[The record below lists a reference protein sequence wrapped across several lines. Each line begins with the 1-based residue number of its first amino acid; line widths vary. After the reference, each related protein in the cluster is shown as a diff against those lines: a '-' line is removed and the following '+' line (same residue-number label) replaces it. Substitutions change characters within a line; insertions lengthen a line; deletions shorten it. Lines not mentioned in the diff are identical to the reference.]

1 MKRRTA
7 SDRMAECIIEM
18 VHEYKQAKEFLNHR
32 VEILEA
38 NVDHWKDKTKNAV
51 EQCDKA
57 TDTLGEI
64 ADIIAGFTEHTD
76 DGYIKVYLS
85 NLMPENA
92 VKLERLFKLL
102 DIPMT
107 ADHVNDS
114 ESCSKCKGRCCD
126 EEN

>member
-1 MKRRTA
+1 
-7 SDRMAECIIEM
+7 MAECIIQL
-18 VHEYKQAKEFLNHR
+18 VYEYRQTITNLNSR
-32 VEILEA
+32 IKVLDA
-38 NVDHWKDKTKNAV
+38 NVDYWKDKTKTAV
-51 EQCDKA
+51 EQCDRA

-85 NLMPENA
+85 NLIPENA

-107 ADHVNDS
+107 ADQIKDGDIS
-114 ESCSKCKGRCCD
+114 EKD
-126 EEN
+126 

>member
-1 MKRRTA
+1 MGKNRKA
-7 SDRMAECIIEM
+7 SDRMAECIVQLVYEYRQTIE
-18 VHEYKQAKEFLNHR
+18 HLNSR
-32 VEILEA
+32 IKILDV
-38 NVDHWKDKTKNAV
+38 NVDYWKDKTNKAV

-85 NLMPENA
+85 NLIPENA
-92 VKLERLFKLL
+92 VKLERLFKLI

-107 ADHVNDS
+107 ADQIKD
-114 ESCSKCKGRCCD
+114 GD
-126 EEN
+126 TIEED